1 MLLVF
6 AQKFT
11 AIVFLFLETNKKTG
25 MILREKMLQCT
36 LCHKAVV
43 FKEKQKLVKS
53 ELRFFLMT

>member
-25 MILREKMLQCT
+25 MISRT

-43 FKEKQKLVKS
+43 FKEKQKLLKS